1 MKRITGTALA
11 VGAALTLLAQGATA
25 QTVWRFSS
33 YIPVNHPLNAK
44 LIAPWGKDLERV
56 TQGRV
61 TLQIIPALGPPQ
73 AHFDLV
79 KNGVADVAMPVA
91 NYTPQRMKLQGLA
104 ELPFT
109 SDTSLAPSVALQ
121 RTHDRFF
128 SKANEFDGVTLGA
141 IWAHGPAHL
150 YTVSKPVRGL
160 ADIRN
165 MKIRSAGGI
174 SNSVVE
180 LMGAQPFFAP
190 VNQAYEVLSKGVADG
205 LVFPHESVPSFKL
218 EGVLKHG
225 VIVPGGLYQSV
236 HYLAINPG
244 KLNALSPADKA
255 AVQALLGEPLARK
268 AGTVWDESNEWGL
281 GEMKKAGMNF
291 SSPDAAMTAELKA
304 RLAGLLEGWYKDAA
318 AKNVD
323 GKAAYTFFRENVQ
336 QLEAAMGKKS

>member
-1 MKRITGTALA
+1 MRKMFVAA
-11 VGAALTLLAQGATA
+11 MAASAAALLLAQGAAA

-33 YIPVNHPLNAK
+33 YIPPNHPLNVK
-44 LIAPWGKDLERV
+44 LIEPWGKEIERV

-61 TLQIIPALGPPQ
+61 KLQIIPALGPPP

-121 RTHDRFF
+121 RTYDRFF
-128 SKANEFDGVTLGA
+128 AKANEFEGVVLGA

-150 YTVSKPVRGL
+150 YTVSKPIKSL
-160 ADIRN
+160 ADLKN
-165 MKIRSAGGI
+165 MKIRSAGGV
-174 SNSVVE
+174 SNTVVE
-180 LMGAQPFFAP
+180 LMGGQPFFAP
-190 VNQAYEVLSKGVADG
+190 VSQAYDVLSKGVADG

-218 EGVLKHG
+218 ETVLKQG

-236 HYLAINPG
+236 HYLAINPA

-268 AGTVWDESNEWGL
+268 AGTVWDESNAWGL
-281 GEMKKAGMNF
+281 AEMKKAGMTF
-291 SSPDAAMTAELKA
+291 TSPDAAMMGELKG
-304 RLAGLLEGWYKDAA
+304 RLAGLLEDWYKEAA

-323 GKAAYTFFRENVQ
+323 GKAAYTFFRENV
-336 QLEAAMGKKS
+336 EKMEMEMGKKS